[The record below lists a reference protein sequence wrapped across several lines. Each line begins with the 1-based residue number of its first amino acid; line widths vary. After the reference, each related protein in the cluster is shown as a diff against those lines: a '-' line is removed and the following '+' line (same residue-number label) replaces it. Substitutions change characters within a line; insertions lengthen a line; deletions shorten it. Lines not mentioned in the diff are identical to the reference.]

1 MHAVSPPRYT
11 AGVASRELLRDALAL
26 WRDTRAEAVADVVD
40 RITDDLSRGWEPP
53 APKLARTF
61 QAAWLAAAADD
72 IHRGWAAR
80 HIMEKLPDRVGAVRE
95 RLNALLAAG
104 PDPRVRLPVEQLG
117 KFEELVARIV
127 AVAPGR
133 EPTAAELARFAPV
146 EPTVDEREL
155 ESDVYANPDDD
166 VPRAVLADLLQSRG
180 DPRGELIS
188 LQLAGAGDARVEE
201 LVRDHGRMWLGP
213 LHEIAAGAEM
223 QRGFLTRLELAAG
236 SAESWER
243 AIDHPLLGTVEDLI
257 PGECS
262 GPRYAE
268 LISCST
274 MRALRRIEVF
284 DLAVVGGMERMTG
297 ELVHVA
303 CPPIYVANRNAWD
316 EVLPACA
323 RFAGLR
329 SVACLL
335 SSVPEVMRALGERLT
350 SLTVVGE
357 VGAAL
362 ALWRN
367 LRRPIDL
374 VIAPHARL
382 PKGHEGSISARRED
396 GRVIVR
402 VEGAWAMAICGD
414 LWSLLPADRLE
425 IVEPLAMPER
435 LQRLAGAVE
444 IVRLP
449 ARRRSGVIPGMIR
462 PSL

>member
-1 MHAVSPPRYT
+1 MGVS
-11 AGVASRELLRDALAL
+11 SRELLRDALAL
-26 WRDTRAEAVADVVD
+26 WRDTRAEAVADVVE
-40 RITDDLSRGWEPP
+40 RITDDLSRGWEAP

-61 QAAWLAAAADD
+61 QAVWLAAAADD
-72 IHRGWAAR
+72 VYRGWAAR
-80 HIMEKLPDRVGAVRE
+80 HVMEKLPDRSAAVRE

-117 KFEELVARIV
+117 KFGELVAKII
-127 AVAPGR
+127 ATAPGR
-133 EPTAAELARFAPV
+133 EPTAAELARFAPAV
-146 EPTVDEREL
+146 RTVDEAAL
-155 ESDVYANPDDD
+155 ERDVYANPDDD

-180 DPRGELIS
+180 DPRGELIA

-223 QRGFLTRLELAAG
+223 QRGFLTRLELAAA
-236 SAESWER
+236 SAESWEK
-243 AIDHPLLGTVEDLI
+243 AIDHPFLGTVEDLLA
-257 PGECS
+257 GECS

-284 DLAVVGGMERMTG
+284 DLAVVSGMERMSG
-297 ELVHVA
+297 ALVHVA
-303 CPPIYVANRNAWD
+303 CPLRKEWEV
-316 EVLPACA
+316 VLPACA
-323 RFAGLR
+323 RFDGLR

-335 SSVPEVMRALGERLT
+335 SSVPEVMRVLGERLT

-367 LRRPIDL
+367 LRRPIEL

-396 GRVIVR
+396 GRAIVR
-402 VEGAWAMAICGD
+402 VDGAWAMASCGD

-425 IVEPLAMPER
+425 IVEPIAMAER
-435 LQRLAGAVE
+435 LQKLAGAVE

-449 ARRRSGVIPGMIR
+449 AQRRPGMIPGMIR